1 MKNRNSGLIQSTLF
15 LSLFVGACGP
25 SSNIKGDINPIQL
38 KPTITLQG
46 DNPLVL
52 SVGTEFRDPG
62 YSAQDTE
69 DGDITARVQTTSTV
83 KMAVIGDYEIRYAVT
98 DSQGASAEPVV
109 RQVSVRDF
117 TPPVIQLL
125 GASNM
130 EIEAGISFRDP
141 GATALDHYDGDVS
154 SRITV
159 TGRVNA
165 QRLGT
170 YTLTYRVSDSSDNA
184 ASEVVRTV
192 RVLDRTPP
200 EIKLLGAST
209 IEIEGGSIFNDPG
222 ATAKDPQSGDLT
234 DQIRVL
240 GSVDTTRL
248 GVYTLR
254 YEVTDGAGNTSS
266 VERTVR
272 VTPITV
278 CHPEDFEKIRR
289 ASSVSVT
296 QVCDVDFAEEPEFL
310 PIDNFAGSFNG
321 GGFEIRNIRIIRPQE
336 DYVGLFRRASGTFH
350 AVRLRNVHVVGGNL
364 VGALVGIFYVNTSK
378 AISDS
383 SVDGSVEGQYTTG
396 GLVGFLS
403 TSTTSPVM
411 TNCISAASVTST
423 DMGTSVQ
430 WHGTGG
436 LIGSMNSG
444 EVQDSSSTARVQGN
458 RQVGGL
464 VGRSLSGT
472 ITRSFASGEITGNE
486 SVGGL
491 LGYAETGT
499 ISQSYATGN
508 VTGNQ
513 SVGGLLGSS
522 NGGTISLSYANGSV
536 HSQRDYAG
544 GLVGSTRGTIS
555 RSYATGSVT
564 GNQSVGGLVGA
575 SLYRGTQI
583 EGIRDVFATG
593 DVTGT
598 EYVSGLVGS
607 TDQVTISRGLAL
619 GHVSGSGNFVGG
631 ILGFGYNELTQV
643 NSSFWNTDVIP
654 YLNNHGVGQTT
665 SQLQDQSTYV
675 GWDFND
681 VWILEPGQ
689 FPRLRGLP

>member
-1 MKNRNSGLIQSTLF
+1 M
-15 LSLFVGACGP
+15 
-25 SSNIKGDINPIQL
+25 
-38 KPTITLQG
+38 
-46 DNPLVL
+46 
-52 SVGTEFRDPG
+52 
-62 YSAQDTE
+62 
-69 DGDITARVQTTSTV
+69 
-83 KMAVIGDYEIRYAVT
+83 
-98 DSQGASAEPVV
+98 
-109 RQVSVRDF
+109 
-117 TPPVIQLL
+117 
-125 GASNM
+125 
-130 EIEAGISFRDP
+130 
-141 GATALDHYDGDVS
+141 
-154 SRITV
+154 
-159 TGRVNA
+159 
-165 QRLGT
+165 
-170 YTLTYRVSDSSDNA
+170 
-184 ASEVVRTV
+184 V

-222 ATAKDPQSGDLT
+222 ATAKDPQRGDLT
-234 DQIRVL
+234 NQIRVL

-248 GVYTLR
+248 GVYSLR
-254 YEVTDGAGNTSS
+254 YEVTDSAGNTSS

-278 CHPEDFEKIRR
+278 CHPKDFEKIRR

-336 DYVGLFRRASGTFH
+336 DYVGLFRYASGKFH
-350 AVRLRNVHVVGGNL
+350 AVRLRNVHVVGRNV
-364 VGALVGIFYVNTSK
+364 VGALVASFYAETSK

-383 SVDGSVEGQYTTG
+383 SVDGSVEGQDTTG
-396 GLVGFLS
+396 GLVGHLGS
-403 TSTTSPVM
+403 RTNSPVM

-423 DMGTSVQ
+423 IGTVSRG
-430 WHGTGG
+430 WNTGG
-436 LIGSMNSG
+436 LIGLLDRG
-444 EVQDSSSTARVQGN
+444 EVQDSSSTSKVVGTN
-458 RQVGGL
+458 FVGGL
-464 VGRSLSGT
+464 VGYSHAGGT
-472 ITRSFASGEITGNE
+472 ITRSFASGEIAGNHA
-486 SVGGL
+486 VGGL
-491 LGYAETGT
+491 IGVTIEGT
-499 ISQSYATGN
+499 ISQSYATGK
-508 VTGNQ
+508 VTGNGTVGGLVGSTYQ
-513 SVGGLLGSS
+513 APISLSYAAGSVTGDQYVGGLLGSS
-522 NGGTISLSYANGSV
+522 DGGTISLSYANGSV
-536 HSQRDYAG
+536 HSQGDYAG
-544 GLVGSTRGTIS
+544 GLVGHTNEGTISLSYAAGNVTGNESVGGLVGFNYYGKIS
-555 RSYATGSVT
+555 RSYAAGNVT

-575 SLYRGTQI
+575 SRYYGTQM

-598 EYVSGLVGS
+598 EFVSGLVGS

-654 YLNNHGVGQTT
+654 YLNNYGVGQTT